1 MDNGITIVQG
11 TLVKS
16 LLVICQEEKRN
27 KTEDKEGKRSEES
40 ALKRTLKKRAKFKT
54 IQ

>member
-1 MDNGITIVQG
+1 MRNHRMRS
-11 TLVKS
+11 KS